1 MACNMPKSI
10 FSEQFTLLSLFAR
23 GFGKRSRTP
32 RYCLFGG
39 MPGRMQ
45 VSDVTHALVSACGES
60 GMVWERRGEVEVKG
74 KGAMV
79 TYFLAA
85 KELE

>member
-1 MACNMPKSI
+1 MPRDD
-10 FSEQFTLLSLFAR
+10 LDADRLV
-23 GFGKRSRTP
+23 
-32 RYCLFGG
+32 
-39 MPGRMQ
+39 RMQ
-45 VSDVTHALVSACGES
+45 VSEVAHALVSACGES

-85 KELE
+85 KQLE